1 MNLAE
6 AKEIKKALIDKEL
19 TMKWL
24 WRRVI
29 KKGFGTLHY
38 SRFTEIMN
46 GSYVGGYAPAVIEAA
61 QEVLKDYEP

>member
-1 MNLAE
+1 MAE
-6 AKEIKKALIDKEL
+6 AKEIKKILIDNDL

-29 KKGFGTLHY
+29 KRGFETLHY

-46 GSYVGGYAPAVIEAA
+46 GSYVGGYSSAVIEAA
-61 QEVLKDYEP
+61 QDILKEQKS

>member
-1 MNLAE
+1 MAE
-6 AKEIKKALIDKEL
+6 AKEIKKALIDNDL

-24 WRRVI
+24 WRQVI

-46 GSYVGGYAPAVIEAA
+46 GSYVGGYSSAVMEAA
-61 QEVLKDYEP
+61 QGIMKEKAS